1 MNPGFLH
8 SRPEDEIQ
16 RGRVLS
22 LKCCYRLTGDYYLF
36 EGIAIVAVTYCP
48 TVFIVSSTCVNFL
61 KLPIIR
67 KLGDTNICLPIH
79 VHRKQLTLFVS

>member
-22 LKCCYRLTGDYYLF
+22 LKCCYRVTGDYYLF
-36 EGIAIVAVTYCP
+36 EGIAIVAVAVLPCLLSP
-48 TVFIVSSTCVNFL
+48 RLC
-61 KLPIIR
+61 KLSKAPHY
-67 KLGDTNICLPIH
+67 P
-79 VHRKQLTLFVS
+79 

>member
-36 EGIAIVAVTYCP
+36 EGIAIVAVT
-48 TVFIVSSTCVNFL
+48 V
-61 KLPIIR
+61 LP
-67 KLGDTNICLPIH
+67 CLLSPRL
-79 VHRKQLTLFVS
+79 V